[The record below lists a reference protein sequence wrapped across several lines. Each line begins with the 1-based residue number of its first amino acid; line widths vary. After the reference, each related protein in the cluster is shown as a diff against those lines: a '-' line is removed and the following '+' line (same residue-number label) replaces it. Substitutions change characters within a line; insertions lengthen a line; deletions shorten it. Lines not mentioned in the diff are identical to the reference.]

1 MLSIAEKWIN
11 EFSEMNSE
19 QHNCRTRLALT
30 DDVMSLS
37 PQVLVLLF
45 THHLSPGSVGPP
57 RQIKTPAD
65 QRAAEGHR
73 AEQPVRAQQHRQ
85 QLQPEGQ
92 SHMRLGTG
100 VPLGSRNTWDELNE
114 SWSVVE

>member
-1 MLSIAEKWIN
+1 MRVRCHHVGVYSDRHQLHGGAVCPARRGILS
-11 EFSEMNSE
+11 
-19 QHNCRTRLALT
+19 TVL
-30 DDVMSLS
+30 
-37 PQVLVLLF
+37 QVLVLLF

-65 QRAAEGHR
+65 QRAGEGQR
-73 AEQPVRAQQHRQ
+73 AEQPVRAQQHGQ